1 MPSPADQPR
10 VTLVLGKFRVLD
22 RTEFE
27 MKVALGGT
35 TTMTVG
41 VQPFMDVKAGDLIT
55 LYTEVYINDKT
66 NG

>member
-1 MPSPADQPR
+1 MPSLVDKPR
-10 VTLVLGKFRVLD
+10 VTLVLGKFRVLE

-41 VQPFMDVKAGDLIT
+41 VQTFMDVKAGDLIT
-55 LYTEVYINDKT
+55 LYTEVYLAKST
-66 NG
+66 A